1 MRFTAPNGFAAAQP
15 LVADDLGC
23 LYRVFAVFD
32 LQGLHANALDFA
44 AETFG
49 LRFGMA
55 AVFML
60 AMIVVAVNFIVDMLY
75 MYLNPQI
82 RIR

>member
-1 MRFTAPNGFAAAQP
+1 VVQ
-15 LVADDLGC
+15 
-23 LYRVFAVFD
+23 
-32 LQGLHANALDFA
+32 
-44 AETFG
+44 
-49 LRFGMA
+49 A